1 MTDLVPVIYA
11 LRSSLNEAR
20 PLPEQAEVVMDCM
33 LRLERLYSA
42 FDDLEI
48 VVAEKQLLAEHLVN
62 DGKEFTVKNH
72 VQGKGFEPIKRALVH
87 AHVPDS
93 LSVAEMLTYQFK
105 PSASK
110 KQKSGGFSYAFDF
123 DNMPMFES
131 LDACLDGLRT
141 NITDSASL
149 RKLMGMDLSE
159 LIDHP
164 QWEETL
170 HLLCKSVSAQ
180 AGANHECLVLA
191 MFQRF
196 AVGFAG
202 TSQGLDTIACA
213 LRYLLAEWALAK
225 DRTAVEHVV
234 VRAQLALFV
243 VLLQCCA
250 ASLQVPYQKEADRVI
265 VLLFQLFSKGRVQV
279 TTSSTLATTHDAVRS
294 VPSID
299 ALAGTKGDG
308 DALVTMLSVVHPL
321 SAFSYAVETGLL
333 GTLLQP
339 SSPEVGG
346 APAVAT
352 VCLRLRVV
360 LSLVSAFSSSQNV
373 AVAFIESCA
382 MTEAAGGSAF
392 HFAAY
397 EWRGDLAQLAAA
409 PAIGRGAAVAD
420 VVAPVEGTNKRF
432 LHVTQPNSVVTALF
446 DLSAK
451 HVSTDGVRLL
461 EWVSR
466 QLTLL
471 LPAVVGAVPP
481 TETSVRLGDALRLA
495 LQVCATYCEAVEPA
509 AATPLVHAIVQSAL
523 QLERALAT
531 QSNSA
536 AEQARMGIMRGLL
549 AATEVRDTGGAFPWA
564 KVCAAVTDWGVFG
577 LNTSAEV
584 QDLQD
589 CALTFVIALAGDSSA
604 DCAALLVDAV
614 HFATSVLP
622 EYSPMAAASP
632 NIPLLSRCICVLRAA
647 LGRRL
652 EGSVRESVVTALLSV
667 LVQSQYEPLLSE
679 NARHLTIEAL
689 PHYFAGVPTSEVSR
703 VLNASNAEPFLVR
716 ALIMEAAH
724 PGCFERAYSESLSAA
739 VAGAGDTFPAVF
751 PLLLVFMQLGH
762 ADVVGGV
769 AAQGWGAEMG
779 ELSAGDVV
787 DLPLLHALTVQ
798 DSDLAAQLES
808 TGVFPYLLRLM
819 TAGLSN
825 AAYIEHV
832 RRHLTGLPS
841 PTAREAGED
850 GVDIRSVFSNLTQ
863 KALNGQPVAP
873 AMLLRVSPC

>member
-1 MTDLVPVIYA
+1 MA
-11 LRSSLNEAR
+11 
-20 PLPEQAEVVMDCM
+20 CM

-48 VVAEKQLLAEHLVN
+48 VVAAKQLLAEHLVN

-87 AHVPDS
+87 AHVPNS
-93 LSVAEMLTYQFK
+93 LSEADMLAYQFK

-149 RKLMGMDLSE
+149 QKVMGMDLSE

-170 HLLCKSVSAQ
+170 QLLCKSVSAQ
-180 AGANHECLVLA
+180 AGAEHECLVLA

-213 LRYLLAEWALAK
+213 LRYLLTEWALAK
-225 DRTAVEHVV
+225 DRAAVEHVV

-250 ASLQVPYQKEADRVI
+250 TSMQVPYQKEADRVI
-265 VLLFQLFSKGRVQV
+265 VLLFQLLSKGRVQFP
-279 TTSSTLATTHDAVRS
+279 TSSTLATTHDAVRS

-299 ALAGTKGDG
+299 ALAGTKGGG
-308 DALVTMLSVVHPL
+308 DALVAMLSVVHPL

-333 GTLLQP
+333 STLLQA
-339 SSPEVGG
+339 SSPDVGG
-346 APAVAT
+346 APAVAKM
-352 VCLRLRVV
+352 CLRLRVV
-360 LSLVSAFSSSQNV
+360 LSLVCAFSSSQNA

-382 MTEAAGGSAF
+382 TTEAAGASAF

-397 EWRGDLAQLAAA
+397 EWRGDLAQLAAV
-409 PAIGRGAAVAD
+409 PAIGRGAAVGD
-420 VVAPVEGTNKRF
+420 VVVPVEGTNKRF
-432 LHVTQPNSVVTALF
+432 LHMTQPNSVVTVLF

-451 HVSTDGVRLL
+451 HNSTGGVRLL
-461 EWVSR
+461 ECVSR
-466 QLTLL
+466 KLTLL
-471 LPAVVGAVPP
+471 LAAVVGAVPP
-481 TETSVRLGDALRLA
+481 TETSVRVGDALRLV
-495 LQVCATYCEAVEPA
+495 LQVCATYCGVVEAA
-509 AATPLVHAIVQSAL
+509 AATPFVRVIVQSAL
-523 QLERALAT
+523 QLERALT
-531 QSNSA
+531 IQSKSA
-536 AEQARMGIMRGLL
+536 AEEARAGIIRGLL
-549 AATEVRDTGGAFPWA
+549 AATEVQDNSGAFPWDV
-564 KVCAAVTDWGVFG
+564 VCRAVIDWGMFG
-577 LNTSAEV
+577 LDTSAGAWE
-584 QDLQD
+584 LQD
-589 CALTFVIALAGDSSA
+589 ATLTLVIALAGVNSA
-604 DCAALLVDAV
+604 DCAELLVDAV
-614 HFATSVLP
+614 HFAASVLGAFC
-622 EYSPMAAASP
+622 SHGAASP
-632 NIPLLSRCICVLRAA
+632 NVPLLSRCICVLQAA
-647 LGRRL
+647 LGRSL
-652 EGSVRESVVTALLSV
+652 EGSVRESVVTALLKI
-667 LVQSQYEPLLSE
+667 LAQPRYEPLLSE
-679 NARHLTIEAL
+679 NTKRLTVAAL
-689 PHYFAGVPTSEVSR
+689 SQYFSGVSTSEVSR

-724 PGCFERAYSESLSAA
+724 PECFERAYSESLSAA
-739 VAGAGDTFPAVF
+739 VVGAGDTFPAVF
-751 PLLLVFMQLGH
+751 PLLVVFMQLGH
-762 ADVVGGV
+762 ADVVGGI
-769 AAQGWGAEMG
+769 AAQGWGAELG
-779 ELSAGDVV
+779 ELSAGDMV

-798 DSDLAAQLES
+798 DSDLVAQLES

-819 TAGLSN
+819 TAGLNN

-832 RRHLTGLPS
+832 RRHLTGLAS
-841 PTAREAGED
+841 TTAREAGEG
-850 GVDIRSVFSNLTQ
+850 GVDIRSVFCKLTQ

-873 AMLLRVSPC
+873 AMLLRVAP

>member
-1 MTDLVPVIYA
+1 
-11 LRSSLNEAR
+11 
-20 PLPEQAEVVMDCM
+20 MDCM

-48 VVAEKQLLAEHLVN
+48 VVAAKQLLAEHLVN

-93 LSVAEMLTYQFK
+93 LSAADMLAYQFK

-149 RKLMGMDLSE
+149 QKVMGMDLSE

-170 HLLCKSVSAQ
+170 QLLCKSVSAQ
-180 AGANHECLVLA
+180 AGAEHECLVLA

-196 AVGFAG
+196 AAGFAG

-213 LRYLLAEWALAK
+213 LRYLLDEWALAK

-250 ASLQVPYQKEADRVI
+250 TSLQVPYQKEADRVI
-265 VLLFQLFSKGRVQV
+265 VLLFQLLSKGRVQV
-279 TTSSTLATTHDAVRS
+279 TTSSTLATAHDAVRS

-299 ALAGTKGDG
+299 ALAGTKGGG

-321 SAFSYAVETGLL
+321 SAFSYAGETGLL
-333 GTLLQP
+333 GALLQAN
-339 SSPEVGG
+339 SPEVGG

-360 LSLVSAFSSSQNV
+360 LSLVCAFSSSQNV

-382 MTEAAGGSAF
+382 MTEAAGASAF

-397 EWRGDLAQLAAA
+397 EWRGDLAQLATA
-409 PAIGRGAAVAD
+409 PAIGRGAVVAD
-420 VVAPVEGTNKRF
+420 VVVPVEGTNKRF
-432 LHVTQPNSVVTALF
+432 LHMTQHNSVVTVLF

-451 HVSTDGVRLL
+451 HNSTGRVRLL

-471 LPAVVGAVPP
+471 LAAVVGAVPP
-481 TETSVRLGDALRLA
+481 TETSVRVGDALRLA
-495 LQVCATYCEAVEPA
+495 LQVCATYCGVVEAV
-509 AATPLVHAIVQSAL
+509 PLVHAIVQTTL
-523 QLERALAT
+523 QLERAFT
-531 QSNSA
+531 IQSKSA
-536 AEQARMGIMRGLL
+536 VEEARAGIMRGLL
-549 AATEVRDTGGAFPWA
+549 AATEVQDNSGAFPWA
-564 KVCAAVTDWGVFG
+564 AVCRAVIDWGMFG
-577 LNTSAEV
+577 IDTSAGAWELH
-584 QDLQD
+584 D
-589 CALTFVIALAGDSSA
+589 ATLTLVIALAGVNSA
-604 DCAALLVDAV
+604 DCAELLVDAV
-614 HFATSVLP
+614 HFAASVLGAFC
-622 EYSPMAAASP
+622 SHGAASP
-632 NIPLLSRCICVLRAA
+632 NVPLLSRCICVLQAA

-679 NARHLTIEAL
+679 NTRHLTIEAL
-689 PHYFAGVPTSEVSR
+689 SHYFAGVPTSEISR
-703 VLNASNAEPFLVR
+703 VLKASNAEPIIVR

-724 PGCFERAYSESLSAA
+724 PDCFERAYSESLSAA
-739 VAGAGDTFPAVF
+739 IAGAGDTFPAVF
-751 PLLLVFMQLGH
+751 PLLLVFMRLGH
-762 ADVVGGV
+762 ADVVGGI
-769 AAQGWGAEMG
+769 AAQGWGAELG

-798 DSDLAAQLES
+798 DSDLVAQVES

-832 RRHLTGLPS
+832 RRHLTGLAS
-841 PTAREAGED
+841 TTAREAGEG
-850 GVDIRSVFSNLTQ
+850 GVDIRSVFCNLTQ

-873 AMLLRVSPC
+873 AMLLRVAP